1 MKRVRLLYL
10 ITELRAA
17 GAERIL
23 YQLATGLPSERYE
36 VRVVSLESPH
46 GDGEVAAWLQ
56 RAGIGVTLLRM
67 TKADPRGALRLAFVL
82 RSFRPHLIHA
92 HLFHGNL
99 AGRLLGWLSPRAS
112 LISTHH
118 VVERRPL
125 QLRRAIDRA
134 SAWRD
139 DVTVCVSE
147 AVASYAR
154 TQLGVRPGRVRVIPN
169 GIDLRRF
176 APPADPAAA
185 RRAARERLGLP
196 QAATLLGA
204 VGRLDEQKACL
215 DLLAAFD
222 RLAPLHP
229 DLVLV
234 FAGRGP
240 LEAELR
246 QRAAAHGERVRL
258 LGFQEDVPA
267 VLDALDVFALPSLW
281 EGFGLSVAEALARG
295 KPVVVSAVDSLPEVV
310 GQAGLLVPPAR
321 PARLAEAVDELLRSP
336 AARAELAARA
346 PAQAAR
352 FSLEGM
358 RAAYLELYEE
368 LLTRRR

>member
-1 MKRVRLLYL
+1 MSRVRLLYL

-23 YQLATGLPSERYE
+23 YQLATGLPPERFE

-46 GDGEVAAWLQ
+46 GDGEVAAWLE

-67 TKADPRGALRLAFVL
+67 TKADLRGALRLAFVL

-99 AGRLLGWLSPRAS
+99 AGRLLGWLSPGAP

-118 VVERRPL
+118 VVERRRLP
-125 QLRRAIDRA
+125 LRRAIDRA

-139 DVTVCVSE
+139 EATVCVSR

-154 TQLGVRPGRVRVIPN
+154 TQLGVRPSRLRVIPN
-169 GIDLRRF
+169 GIDLARF
-176 APPADPAAA
+176 APPSDPEAA

-196 QAATLLGA
+196 LGAAVLGA

-229 DLVLV
+229 ELILA

-240 LEAELR
+240 LEEELR
-246 QRAAAHGERVRL
+246 RRAAPHGERVRL
-258 LGFQEDVPA
+258 LGFQADVPA

-310 GQAGLLVPPAR
+310 GAAGRLVPPAR
-321 PARLAEAVDELLRSP
+321 PERLAQALDELLRDPS
-336 AARAELAARA
+336 ARAELAGRA

-352 FSLEGM
+352 FSLTGM
-358 RAAYLELYEE
+358 RAAYLQLYEE
-368 LLTRRR
+368 LLSRR

>member
-1 MKRVRLLYL
+1 VRLLYL

-23 YQLATGLPSERYE
+23 YQLATGLPRERYE

-46 GDGEVAAWLQ
+46 GDGEVAEWLQ
-56 RAGIGVTLLRM
+56 RAGIPVTLLRM
-67 TKADPRGALRLAFVL
+67 TKTDLRGALRLAFVL
-82 RSFRPHLIHA
+82 RSFRPDLIHA

-99 AGRLLGWLSPRAS
+99 AGRLLGWLSPGAP

-118 VVERRPL
+118 VVERRRL
-125 QLRRAIDRA
+125 ELRQAIDRA

-139 DVTVCVSE
+139 DVTVCVSQ

-154 TQLGVRPGRVRVIPN
+154 TQLGVRPSRVRVIPN

-176 APPADPAAA
+176 APPADPSAAQ
-185 RRAARERLGLP
+185 REARERFGLP
-196 QAATLLGA
+196 RDATILGA

-222 RLAPLHP
+222 CLAPVYP

-240 LEAELR
+240 LEGELR
-246 QRAAAHGERVRL
+246 RRAATHGERVRL

-310 GQAGLLVPPAR
+310 GPAGVLVPPAR
-321 PARLAEAVDELLRSP
+321 PARLAAALDELLQSP
-336 AARAELAARA
+336 SARAELAARA
-346 PAQAAR
+346 PRQAAR
-352 FSLEGM
+352 FSLEVM
-358 RAAYLELYEE
+358 RSAYLALYEE
-368 LLTRRR
+368 LLTRR